1 MERKYWLDL
10 FTGKTWEEFL
20 KNGAKVSGFREG
32 RKKVAEKIQIG
43 DYLICYVIGIS
54 RLIGILEVE
63 SEWYFDDKTR
73 IWEDALFPVRLKVK
87 PIYMFDAKNAV
98 PLDLIMDNLPL
109 FRTLNSRKAWGG
121 FVRGSPREF
130 DPHDAQVILQL
141 IEDAKN
147 HPVSREYDTKKYWQR
162 PKAYESKAG
171 MVTIPEEEEEEVEST
186 KPPFEKITHEEMQYL
201 LLKLGS
207 DLELNVWVAKNDRNK
222 EFNGTFFKDIPR
234 LMKELPIHLDE
245 ATNRTIELIDVLWLQ
260 DEAIMAAFE
269 VEHTTSIYSGLLRM
283 SDLKSMQPNIN
294 IPLYIVAPDDRREKV
309 ISEIN
314 RPTFVKLKPPLPKI
328 CKFIPYSVLKKEIE
342 QIGHRIKYTKPQFI
356 DDIAETCETE
366 EV

>member
-20 KNGAKVSGFREG
+20 KNGAQVSGFREG
-32 RKKVAEKIQIG
+32 RKKAAEKIQIG

-54 RLIGILEVE
+54 RLIGVLEVE
-63 SEWYFDDKTR
+63 SKYYFDDKNR
-73 IWEDALFPVRLKVK
+73 IWEDTLFPVRFKVK
-87 PIYMFDAKNAV
+87 PIYMLDAKNAV

-130 DPHDAQVILQL
+130 NPNDAQVILQL

-245 ATNRTIELIDVLWLQ
+245 ATNRT
-260 DEAIMAAFE
+260 
-269 VEHTTSIYSGLLRM
+269 
-283 SDLKSMQPNIN
+283 
-294 IPLYIVAPDDRREKV
+294 
-309 ISEIN
+309 
-314 RPTFVKLKPPLPKI
+314 
-328 CKFIPYSVLKKEIE
+328 
-342 QIGHRIKYTKPQFI
+342 
-356 DDIAETCETE
+356 
-366 EV
+366 

>member
-1 MERKYWLDL
+1 MGRKYWLDL

-32 RKKVAEKIQIG
+32 RKKAAEKIQIG

-54 RLIGILEVE
+54 RLIGVLEVE
-63 SEWYFDDKTR
+63 SECYFDDKNR
-73 IWEDALFPVRLKVK
+73 IWEDTLFPVRFKVK
-87 PIYMFDAKNAV
+87 PIYTLEPENAV
-98 PLDLIMDNLPL
+98 PIDLIIDNLSL

-130 DPHDAQVILQL
+130 DTHDAQVILKF
-141 IEDAKN
+141 IENAKH
-147 HPVSREYDTKKYWQR
+147 HPIEREYDTKKYWRR

-171 MVTIPEEEEEEVEST
+171 MVTIPEEEEEEVDII
-186 KPPFEKITHEEMQYL
+186 KPPFERTTHEEMQYL

-207 DLELNVWVAKNDRNK
+207 DLGLDVWVAKNDRNK
-222 EFNGTFFKDIPR
+222 EFNGILFKDIPNLR
-234 LMKELPIHLDE
+234 KELPIQFDE

-260 DEAIMAAFE
+260 EEAIMAAFE
-269 VEHTTSIYSGLLRM
+269 VEHTSSIYSGLLRM

-309 ISEIN
+309 VSEIN
-314 RPTFVKLKPPLPKI
+314 RPTFFKLKPSLPKI
-328 CKFIPYSVLKKEIE
+328 CKFIPYSILKKEIE
-342 QIGHRIKYTKPQFI
+342 QIGHRIRYMKPQFI
-356 DDIAETCETE
+356 DDIAEICETE